1 MEASGKQPSGPL
13 SSLFRGS
20 ETAKVIDFLLS
31 KKEQH
36 PTISEIHA
44 ATRASVDMINK
55 IMGDLLDIDAAGVG
69 AKKVTEE
76 EGSNKNKDKDKNQD
90 QNTYYIREDT
100 DTGKSLRDLWYH
112 LMQVQTK
119 NF

>member
-55 IMGDLLDIDAAGVG
+55 IMGDLLDIDAARGG

-76 EGSNKNKDKDKNQD
+76 RRKKDKSQD